1 MYRVLV
7 APAEVSELCR
17 CKVTLKIRL
26 GFVVG
31 VPFYPLFDN
40 KHYENTLRSYSPKG
54 QWSCSTELSVGVV
67 QKMNLFSLQL
77 FACRG
82 TSGLAEGDC

>member
-1 MYRVLV
+1 MLV
-7 APAEVSELCR
+7 APAEVSKLCR

-40 KHYENTLRSYSPKG
+40 KHYENTLRSCSLGG
-54 QWSCSTELSVGVV
+54 QRSCSTDPSVGVV
-67 QKMNLFSLQL
+67 QRMNLFSLPL
-77 FACRG
+77 FACRR